1 MLFLY
6 RPRQTWMPYRFA
18 RPVTQQDAYNRH
30 LQDEFEATRRVPR
43 PVPAPE
49 SAEAPKRDT
58 NANLKQLNE
67 LHASG
72 VLSDSE
78 FAAAKAR
85 LTGTT
90 EVTA

>member
-6 RPRQTWMPYRFA
+6 RPRETWMPYRSPRA
-18 RPVTQQDAYNRH
+18 PSQQGMYNME
-30 LQDEFEATRRVPR
+30 LQQRFEATRRVPR
-43 PVPAPE
+43 PAPAPE
-49 SAEAPKRDT
+49 TSAPHKRDT
-58 NANLKQLNE
+58 TANLEQLSD

-72 VLSDSE
+72 VLTDSE

-90 EVTA
+90 EATA

>member
-6 RPRQTWMPYRFA
+6 RPRQTWMPYRRP
-18 RPVTQQDAYNRH
+18 RPVTQQGVYNTH
-30 LQDEFEATRRVPR
+30 LQERFDATRRAPR
-43 PVPAPE
+43 PVPALEATAAPE
-49 SAEAPKRDT
+49 RDAT
-58 NANLKQLNE
+58 ANLRQLNE

-72 VLSDSE
+72 VLNDSE

-90 EVTA
+90 EVPA

>member
-6 RPRQTWMPYRFA
+6 RPRETWMPYRLPRA
-18 RPVTQQDAYNRH
+18 RSQQGMYNMQ
-30 LQDEFEATRRVPR
+30 LQERFEATRRVPR
-43 PVPAPE
+43 PAPALE
-49 SAEAPKRDT
+49 TAAPQERDAT
-58 NANLKQLNE
+58 ANLKQLSE

-72 VLSDSE
+72 VLTESE

-90 EVTA
+90 EATA